1 MGRKKNKETTIC
13 KHCGAEME
21 KNLKYCTTCGS
32 KTKSSILLFFLV
44 MLPLFLSVFIT
55 ASMSSLIY
63 NVISEFK
70 YGQEFLVETIFAF
83 VVLIVTIL
91 SGNSYIFTQKKEG
104 LLKSLLSAW
113 PILIIAGVNLLSSII
128 SLIVNGNINPF
139 NIFNL
144 MLYCFAIGVY
154 EEFLCRGWLFNEF
167 IERFGNTKKQVLLSI
182 ILSSLIFGGIHFI
195 NVFTTS
201 QGLLVTLAQIIQ
213 ASASGM
219 FLASIY
225 YKNKNI
231 LSVIILHALYD
242 FAILLGSSSLIKDC
256 TTGIISNC
264 MTVYLI
270 VSSILIACFF
280 ILSTIAVLRSCDTW
294 NNLHSKKKDNK
305 KEYKQSNLLIN
316 VAIIIIFLFL
326 LIPNTSKIE
335 GYEDYEICYN
345 YKEIVLKDY
354 YITES
359 RLDRHNMK
367 ISKTTTIVPENND
380 NLSMVPI
387 NKTEYFNLS
396 VYIDQESYNVILEN
410 KDTGDKII
418 LNKEKEL
425 PIGMVV
431 YEADSYYAI
440 SYYTN
445 NVSGSTAYYAKINK
459 SAINNTKEYLE
470 QVKVSIIAIELPNI
484 TRIASLEVLDTKDKY
499 IYLSSY
505 LDDEFVIDK
514 EGNIYLLG
522 D

>member
-1 MGRKKNKETTIC
+1 MGRKKKKEKIIC

-21 KNLKYCTTCGS
+21 KSSKYCTTCGT
-32 KTKSSILLFFLV
+32 KAKSSILLFFLV
-44 MLPLFLSVFIT
+44 MLPLFMCVFIT

-83 VVLIVTIL
+83 VILVVTIL

-104 LLKSLLSAW
+104 LLKSILSAW
-113 PILIIAGVNLLSSII
+113 PLLIIAGVNLLSSII
-128 SLIVNGNINPF
+128 SLVVNGNVNPF

-144 MLYCFAIGVY
+144 ILYCFAIGVY
-154 EEFLCRGWLFNEF
+154 EELLCRGWLFNEF

-182 ILSSLIFGGIHFI
+182 ILSSLIFGGIHFV

-201 QGLLVTLAQIIQ
+201 QGVLVTLAQIIQ

-219 FLASIY
+219 FLASLY

-231 LSVIILHALYD
+231 LSVIILHAFYD
-242 FAILLGSSSLIKDC
+242 FAILLGSSALIKDC
-256 TTGIISNC
+256 TTGIISND

-280 ILSTIAVLRSCDTW
+280 ILGTIAVLRGCDCW
-294 NNLHSKKKDNK
+294 KNLHSKKKDNK
-305 KEYKQSNLLIN
+305 KEYPQSNLLVN
-316 VAIIIIFLFL
+316 VAIIIIFIFL
-326 LIPNTSKIE
+326 LVPNTSKID
-335 GYEDYEICYN
+335 GFEDYKVCYN
-345 YKEIVLKDY
+345 YEKTVLKNY
-354 YITES
+354 SITEL
-359 RLDRHNMK
+359 RLEKYDIK
-367 ISKTTTIVPENND
+367 TSKTTTVVPENND

-396 VYIDQESYNVILEN
+396 IYIDQDTFNVILEN
-410 KDTGDKII
+410 KDTGDKVI
-418 LNKEKEL
+418 LNNNNEL
-425 PIGMVV
+425 PIDLVV

-440 SYYTN
+440 SYYVNT
-445 NVSGSTAYYAKINK
+445 VSGSTAYYVKLNK
-459 SAINNTKEYLE
+459 SSISKSKEYLNN
-470 QVKVSIIAIELPNI
+470 VKDSTISIELPTI
-484 TRIASLEVLDTKDKY
+484 TRIASLQVVDNRDNY

-514 EGNIYLLG
+514 DGNIYLL
-522 D
+522 DY

>member
-1 MGRKKNKETTIC
+1 
-13 KHCGAEME
+13 
-21 KNLKYCTTCGS
+21 
-32 KTKSSILLFFLV
+32 
-44 MLPLFLSVFIT
+44 
-55 ASMSSLIY
+55 
-63 NVISEFK
+63 
-70 YGQEFLVETIFAF
+70 
-83 VVLIVTIL
+83 
-91 SGNSYIFTQKKEG
+91 
-104 LLKSLLSAW
+104 
-113 PILIIAGVNLLSSII
+113 
-128 SLIVNGNINPF
+128 
-139 NIFNL
+139 

-231 LSVIILHALYD
+231 LSVIIPHALYD

-256 TTGIISNC
+256 TTGIISNG
-264 MTVYLI
+264 MTIYLI

-280 ILSTIAVLRSCDTW
+280 ILSTIAVLRKCETW

-316 VAIIIIFLFL
+316 VSIIIIFIFL
-326 LIPNTSKIE
+326 LVPNTSKIE

-345 YKEIVLKDY
+345 YKEIILKNY

-359 RLDRHNMK
+359 RLDKHNMK
-367 ISKTTTIVPENND
+367 ISKTRTIVSENSD

-387 NKTEYFNLS
+387 NKTEYFNYS

-410 KDTGDKII
+410 KDTGDKVI
-418 LNKEKEL
+418 LNKENEL
-425 PIGMVV
+425 PIDMVV

-459 SAINNTKEYLE
+459 SAVNNTKEYLE
-470 QVKVSIIAIELPNI
+470 QVKNSIIAIELPNI
-484 TRIASLEVLDTKDKY
+484 TRIAYLEVLDTKENY

-505 LDDEFVIDK
+505 LADEFVIDK
-514 EGNIYLLG
+514 NGNIYLLG
-522 D
+522 Y